1 MCPTFERART
11 AWLAHGPNKSGI
23 GVGQMQIYLPIAE
36 MPVGVISILVMGLTV
51 GFLSGMFGIGGGF
64 LMTPLLIFI
73 GIPPAVAVGTQSTQ
87 VVASSVTGALA
98 HFSRGS
104 IDFKMGFVLLIGGLA
119 GSLSGIAIF
128 KALTKIGQIDL
139 TISIIY
145 VLFLSVIGGLMMV
158 ESMQAI
164 RAARK
169 GAGATQSRAGHHSW
183 IHGLPFKMRFRRS
196 KLYISV
202 IPPVLVGFF
211 VGTLSAIMGVGG
223 GFIMIPAMI
232 YLLRM
237 PTNVVIG
244 TSFFQIVFVT
254 ALTGVLHSVENQAVD
269 VVLGMLLV
277 IGGVIGAQYGVR
289 AAERLPGEQ
298 LRALLAAL
306 LLLIGLRLGYD
317 LFTPPV
323 DVFSVSDVSP
333 HS

>member
-1 MCPTFERART
+1 
-11 AWLAHGPNKSGI
+11 
-23 GVGQMQIYLPIAE
+23 MQIYLPIAE
-36 MPVGVISILVMGLTV
+36 MPINVLSILVMGLTV

-73 GIPPAVAVGTQSTQ
+73 GIPPAIAVGTQSIQ

-98 HFSRGS
+98 HFGRKS
-104 IDFKMGFVLLIGGLA
+104 IDFKMGGVLLVGGIA
-119 GSLSGIAIF
+119 GSLSGIVVF
-128 KALTKIGQIDL
+128 KALAKIGQIDL
-139 TISIIY
+139 VISIIY
-145 VLFLSVIGGLMMV
+145 VVFLSVIGGLMMV
-158 ESMQAI
+158 ESVKAI
-164 RAARK
+164 RAARAG
-169 GAGATQSRAGHHSW
+169 GASSGSRAGHHSW
-183 IHGLPFKMRFRRS
+183 LHGLPFKMRFRRS
-196 KLYISV
+196 KLYISI
-202 IPPVLVGFF
+202 IPPIMVGYF
-211 VGTLSAIMGVGG
+211 VGMLSAIMGVGG

-254 ALTGVLHSVENQAVD
+254 ALTGILHSVENQAVD

-289 AAERLPGEQ
+289 AAERLPAEQ

-317 LFTPPV
+317 LFTPPS
-323 DVFSVSDVSP
+323 DVFSISDVSP